1 MDEGTLAYL
10 CGHSVV
16 LYSPD
21 TRTQRFV
28 AGSPEAAIT
37 GFAGCQRQRLLA
49 LAERGGKA
57 AITIFDLNTLKRR
70 KIIAA
75 ASEGTKA
82 RPGRGAVGGGRAP
95 PPLPIAAAAAILNP
109 YAVHAT
115 PSYVQIQS
123 HTPIRRSL

>member
-37 GFAGCQRQRLLA
+37 GFAVCQRQRLLA
-49 LAERGGKA
+49 LAERGDKA
-57 AITIFDLNTLKRR
+57 TITIFDLNTLKRR
-70 KIIAA
+70 KILAA
-75 ASEGTKA
+75 AAEGTKVRA
-82 RPGRGAVGGGRAP
+82 GRLEAGGHRRRC
-95 PPLPIAAAAAILNP
+95 PPLLLLLPHTSAHPVLAIFHP
-109 YAVHAT
+109 
-115 PSYVQIQS
+115 
-123 HTPIRRSL
+123 